1 MINIP
6 IGKKEE
12 RNHNLKKL
20 IFNLATKKKQTIN
33 MKIGGSDTKCQKLAL
48 QANVGSN
55 RALNDYHP
63 VVFSKVPGV
72 WAILTGLFLKIKH
85 ARGSEVS

>member
-1 MINIP
+1 M
-6 IGKKEE
+6 
-12 RNHNLKKL
+12 
-20 IFNLATKKKQTIN
+20 
-33 MKIGGSDTKCQKLAL
+33 
-48 QANVGSN
+48 GSN

-63 VVFSKVPGV
+63 MVFSKVPGV